1 MTWVKICGT
10 TNLED
15 ALLAVEAGADALGF
29 VFHDQSPRKVDV
41 ESAREIVAQL
51 PGNVEK
57 VGVFVEQNAEEI
69 RRTVQ
74 TTGLTAVQVVDGTN
88 SAKLF
93 GGLDVNGRPVGDA
106 KLIMAHCA
114 SKLVDGGVFV
124 SESARKSLFA
134 ILIDSGSKT
143 VPGGTGQPFDWEAAH
158 GMVHA
163 IGLTIPV
170 IVAGGLN
177 VSNVSEALRLF
188 EPFGVDVASGVEAKP
203 GKKDPEKVRGFV
215 RAVRQAERRT

>member
-29 VFHDQSPRKVDV
+29 VFHDKSPRKVDV

-93 GGLDVNGRPVGDA
+93 DGLVV
-106 KLIMAHCA
+106 
-114 SKLVDGGVFV
+114 SKLVDGGGLV
-124 SESARKSLFA
+124 SERARKSLFA

-163 IGLTIPV
+163 ISLTIPV

-215 RAVRQAERRT
+215 RAVRQAERRA